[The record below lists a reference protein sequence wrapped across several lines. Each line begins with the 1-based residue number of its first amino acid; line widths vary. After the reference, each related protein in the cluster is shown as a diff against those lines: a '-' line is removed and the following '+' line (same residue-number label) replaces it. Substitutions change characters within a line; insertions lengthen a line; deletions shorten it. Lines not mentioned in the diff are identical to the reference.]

1 MSRILFID
9 ANMYLDLFRTNSGKQ
24 LLDTLEEQQQYIFV
38 TKQIVWEVERNK
50 VREAAT
56 YLAKRQLKLDSVAVP
71 DHILST
77 TDNTVE
83 VMRKQ
88 LRNIGDQVEKT
99 KEEFRKLADDL
110 LKQVSRS
117 QDEVSKRLAHIFS
130 HAVIADREE
139 LQRASG
145 RKRIGNPPGKKIDSL
160 GDQISWEQLLTY
172 CKAKGKPKLWIIT
185 RDSDYATAYDK
196 RLYLNAFLYSELAQ
210 VFNAGPEV
218 FCFDNIPDAVK
229 HFSETE
235 RIKADKL
242 PTPEETK
249 QIKEEQASLP
259 RVDWLKGYDDGGFS
273 VIQNTILPTSEFY
286 RAALRSMFASDR
298 VVLPTD
304 PGDSTEKL

>member
-1 MSRILFID
+1 MRSL
-9 ANMYLDLFRTNSGKQ
+9 
-24 LLDTLEEQQQYIFV
+24 
-38 TKQIVWEVERNK
+38 QIEKNFNVPAER
-50 VREAAT
+50 
-56 YLAKRQLKLDSVAVP
+56 Q
-71 DHILST
+71 
-77 TDNTVE
+77 
-83 VMRKQ
+83 
-88 LRNIGDQVEKT
+88 
-99 KEEFRKLADDL
+99 
-110 LKQVSRS
+110 
-117 QDEVSKRLAHIFS
+117 
-130 HAVIADREE
+130 
-139 LQRASG
+139 
-145 RKRIGNPPGKKIDSL
+145 RIGNPPGKKIDSL

-210 VFNAGPEV
+210 VFNVGPEV

-273 VIQNTILPTSEFY
+273 VILKHYPTNFGILP
-286 RAALRSMFASDR
+286 RGIKKH
-298 VVLPTD
+298 VCV
-304 PGDSTEKL
+304 